1 MDNVATTTARNSP
14 ADSTNHRLLLLLS
27 LSPSSKVIAKASG
40 RHHRARLADSSGAFR
55 CRICGRQFAT
65 FQALGGHRTSH
76 NRPRVRADGLDL
88 VLGARPGKGTA
99 ATDVHR
105 CNTCGRVFTTGQ
117 ALGGHMRRH
126 RVAFGVAALET
137 MPTTT
142 VFGLSEEGDDGT
154 GHVSSTL
161 IQFI

>member
-1 MDNVATTTARNSP
+1 VTAE
-14 ADSTNHRLLLLLS
+14 
-27 LSPSSKVIAKASG
+27 KKAG
-40 RHHRARLADSSGAFR
+40 GKHHRRSSGLDGGGGAFR
-55 CRICGRQFAT
+55 CRTCGRCFAT

-88 VLGARPGKGTA
+88 VLLGARLGKGA
-99 ATDVHR
+99 AAASDDVHR
-105 CNTCGRVFTTGQ
+105 CNTCGMVFTTGQ

-126 RVAFGVAALET
+126 MAAFEVAVLET
-137 MPTTT
+137 MRTLPAAATTTT
-142 VFGLSEEGDDGT
+142 VSGLSEEVEEDDDV